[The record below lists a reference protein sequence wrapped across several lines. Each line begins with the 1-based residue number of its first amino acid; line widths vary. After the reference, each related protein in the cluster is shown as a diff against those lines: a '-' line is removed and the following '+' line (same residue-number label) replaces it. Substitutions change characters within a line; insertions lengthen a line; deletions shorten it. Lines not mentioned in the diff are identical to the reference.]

1 MQEKLHNI
9 AEKVL
14 DLASAKGDLQAE
26 VFLLDAEEMS
36 LEIAG
41 KEVENMKISQER
53 GIGLRVIKEGRL
65 GYAYTSD
72 LSKLALE
79 SVVDKAVNNSKETE
93 PDSCWELPERVEAYL
108 SMSIYDE
115 QTFKVPVEEKIKL
128 AQNVEEAAR
137 DYDERVAII
146 EKAVY
151 QEAQYHVILRNSLGL
166 SGHYQASY
174 CGSYAAVV
182 GRENDDNQT
191 GFGMQFGLKYS
202 EIDPKIVGKEAAMK
216 AVRMLG
222 AKKIPSAN
230 IPIVFDP
237 YIGTKFLGVLQTAL
251 SGEAVLKGKSFYFGK
266 EGTTVASPL
275 ITIIDDGV
283 MPNKLGTTPFDG
295 EGIPTTKTV
304 LVDKGCLIGFLH
316 NKYTAEK
323 TGVTSTGNSV
333 RNSYK
338 STPEVGTTNLY
349 LQAGETNP
357 LDIIKEI
364 KRGLYV
370 TDIMGMHTANP
381 VSGDFSLGAA
391 GLLIENGELTYPV
404 TGVALA
410 GNIKEMLGDVD
421 AVGNDLTFFITKGA
435 PTIRIKAMSVSGK

>member
-1 MQEKLHNI
+1 MQEKLQNI

-14 DLASAKGDLQAE
+14 ELACLKGDLQTE
-26 VFLLDAEEMS
+26 VFMLDAQELS
-36 LEIAG
+36 LEVSS

-53 GIGLRVIKEGRL
+53 GLGLRVIKESRL

-79 SVVDKAVNNSKETE
+79 SVVDKAIYNSRETQ
-93 PDSCWELPERVEAYL
+93 PDSCWELPKRVNEYQR
-108 SMSIYDE
+108 MSIYDE
-115 QTFKVPVEEKIKL
+115 QIFKVPVEEKIKL
-128 AQNVEEAAR
+128 AQSVEEAAR
-137 DYDERVAII
+137 NYDARVAII

-151 QEAQYHVILRNSLGL
+151 QEAQYHVTLLSSLGL
-166 SGHYQASY
+166 SGHYQAAY

-202 EIDPKIVGKEAAMK
+202 EIDPKSIGEEAAMK

-222 AKKIPSAN
+222 AKTIPSAN

-237 YIGTKFLGVLQTAL
+237 YIGTKFLGVLQIAL
-251 SGEAVLKGKSFYFGK
+251 SGEAVLKGKSFYRGK
-266 EGTTVASPL
+266 EGMTVASPL
-275 ITIIDDGV
+275 ITIIDDGT
-283 MPNKLGTTPFDG
+283 MPNKLGSTPFDG

-304 LVDKGCLIGFLH
+304 LVENGRLIGYLH
-316 NKYTAEK
+316 NLYTAGK
-323 TGVTSTGNSV
+323 SGVTSTGNSV
-333 RNSYK
+333 RGSYK

-357 LDIIKEI
+357 LDIVKEI

-391 GLLIENGELTYPV
+391 GLLIENGELTHAV
-404 TGVALA
+404 KGVAIA
-410 GNIKEMLGDVD
+410 GNIKEMLESID
-421 AVGNDLTFFITKGA
+421 AVGNDLTFFIAKGA
-435 PTIRIKAMSVSGK
+435 PTIRVKAMSVSGA